1 MPHVGTTSDNS
12 GYSTTDSLLTWRSGR
27 PFSLL
32 QDPGAEKQAGVAFG
46 V

>member
-1 MPHVGTTSDNS
+1 MWVLRVTIVVTLLLI
-12 GYSTTDSLLTWRSGR
+12 SLLTWRSGR

-32 QDPGAEKQAGVAFG
+32 QDPGAEKHAGVAFG

>member
-1 MPHVGTTSDNS
+1 MWVLRVTIVVTLLLI
-12 GYSTTDSLLTWRSGR
+12 SLLTWRSGR